1 MRGSPPERFTGKS
14 GLSRVLLVAD
24 VLGLG
29 GVEGQVADGS
39 HDLVDSEGHDCKQDV
54 AAGAGCPTLYLQG
67 RVVDDETSDPSE
79 EESQE
84 EACEILVS
92 IGLTLLYC
100 IVRSV

>member
-39 HDLVDSEGHDCKQDV
+39 HDLVDSEGHDCEQDV
-54 AAGAGCPTLYLQG
+54 LEEGWRQAEAEDDLQRAVDQEG
-67 RVVDDETSDPSE
+67 R
-79 EESQE
+79 
-84 EACEILVS
+84 L
-92 IGLTLLYC
+92 
-100 IVRSV
+100 